1 MNATVFK
8 YNDEGYY
15 VKQILNLF
23 CFSYNELKNIKELNP
38 YSRKLIRDEIVKIK
52 GVKAKLEL
60 EDYLRNDLVNSYV
73 NKYKH
78 TFNIGNYIFL
88 TGIEEIKGNISTGNL
103 DIKVLLP
110 TSSMVDEEP
119 YFVFEC
125 KRINKLKSKKDYYI
139 TGGIERFTSRKYY
152 PVHNAQI
159 GMLLAFAEMENDSEK
174 EDIEDITN
182 SINSLMKSKAYK
194 ISELSN
200 CDSKFNN
207 TIPGANLFD
216 SLFKR
221 DDDSTIMLIH
231 LFLDYYDIVK
241 N

>member
-1 MNATVFK
+1 MNASIFK
-8 YNDEGYY
+8 YNNDGYY

-23 CFSYNELKNIKELNP
+23 CFSYCELKKDREHNP

-52 GVKAKLEL
+52 GDKAKLEL
-60 EDYLRNDLVNSYV
+60 EDYLRNDLVTSYV
-73 NKYKH
+73 NKNKYD
-78 TFNIGNYIFL
+78 FNIGSYKFL
-88 TGIEEIKGNISTGNL
+88 TGIEEVKGNVSTGNL

-110 TSSMVDEEP
+110 TSSIVDEEP
-119 YFVFEC
+119 YFIFEC
-125 KRINKLKSKKDYYI
+125 KRINKLKAKKDYYI

-152 PVHNAQI
+152 PVHNAKI
-159 GMLLAFAEMENDSEK
+159 GMMLAFAEIENDSEK
-174 EDIEDITN
+174 EDIQDIAN
-182 SINSLMKSKAYK
+182 SINSLMSAKKYK

-200 CDSKFNN
+200 CDAKFNN
-207 TIPGANLFD
+207 DVSGANLFD

-221 DDDSTIMLIH
+221 DDNSIIMLIH